1 MKKLFAL
8 ILAIVLLL
16 PGCGTPARKYFIEEK
31 DWQIVTVQSA
41 EDGRVLFIGDG
52 RQDAYPD
59 AEVIALSCKAEGGR
73 LTFTTADQTHEG
85 SYALQQSDDN
95 AAIYTVTV
103 GEETGP
109 AAVSVTTYGD
119 GRAEQ
124 TLVLQLGGYSLYFA
138 PAAGGVC
145 GACKRRGHRGAAP
158 PAAGG
163 RHERSSWVLAKPERA
178 APPTPY
184 PGIFRLNSTI
194 CISIPQKIPHR
205 HHLG

>member
-8 ILAIVLLL
+8 ILAIVLL
-16 PGCGTPARKYFIEEK
+16 PGCGTPAAAQKYFIEGK
-31 DWQIVTVQSA
+31 DWQVVTVQSA
-41 EDGRVLFIGDG
+41 EDGRVLWVGDG
-52 RQDAYPD
+52 WQDAYPD
-59 AEVIALSCKAEGGR
+59 TEVIALSCKAEGGR
-73 LTFTTADQTHEG
+73 LVFTTADQTHEG

-138 PAAGGVC
+138 PTA
-145 GACKRRGHRGAAP
+145 
-158 PAAGG
+158 
-163 RHERSSWVLAKPERA
+163 
-178 APPTPY
+178 
-184 PGIFRLNSTI
+184 
-194 CISIPQKIPHR
+194 
-205 HHLG
+205 

>member
-16 PGCGTPARKYFIEEK
+16 PGCGTPAARKYYIEEK
-31 DWQIVTVQSA
+31 DWQVVTVQSA
-41 EDGRVLFIGDG
+41 EDGRVLWVGE
-52 RQDAYPD
+52 DAQALYPE
-59 AEVIALSCKAEGGR
+59 AGLLTLTCKAAAGR
-73 LTFTTADQTHEG
+73 LVFTTADQTHEG

-124 TLVLQLGGYSLYFA
+124 TLVMQLGGYSLYFT
-138 PAAGGVC
+138 PAA
-145 GACKRRGHRGAAP
+145 
-158 PAAGG
+158 
-163 RHERSSWVLAKPERA
+163 
-178 APPTPY
+178 
-184 PGIFRLNSTI
+184 
-194 CISIPQKIPHR
+194 
-205 HHLG
+205 

>member
-8 ILAIVLLL
+8 ILAVVLLL
-16 PGCGTPARKYFIEEK
+16 PGCGTPAARKYFIEEK
-31 DWQIVTVQSA
+31 DWQVVTVQSV
-41 EDGRVLFIGDG
+41 EDGRVLFIGEG

-85 SYALQQSDDN
+85 SYALQQSDEN

-109 AAVSVTTYGD
+109 AAVSITTYGD

-124 TLVLQLGGYSLYFA
+124 TLVMQLGGYSLYFA
-138 PAAGGVC
+138 AGM
-145 GACKRRGHRGAAP
+145 KT
-158 PAAGG
+158 
-163 RHERSSWVLAKPERA
+163 E
-178 APPTPY
+178 
-184 PGIFRLNSTI
+184 
-194 CISIPQKIPHR
+194 
-205 HHLG
+205 

>member
-16 PGCGTPARKYFIEEK
+16 PGCGTPAAAQKYFIEGK
-31 DWQIVTVQSA
+31 DWQVVTVQSV
-41 EDGRVLFIGDG
+41 EDGRVLWVGEG
-52 RQDAYPD
+52 AQTLYPE
-59 AEVIALSCKAEGGR
+59 AGLLTLTCKAEGGR
-73 LTFTTADQTHEG
+73 LVFTTADQTHEG

-138 PAAGGVC
+138 PAA
-145 GACKRRGHRGAAP
+145 
-158 PAAGG
+158 
-163 RHERSSWVLAKPERA
+163 
-178 APPTPY
+178 
-184 PGIFRLNSTI
+184 
-194 CISIPQKIPHR
+194 
-205 HHLG
+205 

>member
-16 PGCGTPARKYFIEEK
+16 PGCGTSAAQKYFIEGK
-31 DWQIVTVQSA
+31 DWQIVTVQSV
-41 EDGRVLFIGDG
+41 EDGRVLWVGEG
-52 RQDAYPD
+52 AQALYPE
-59 AEVIALSCKAEGGR
+59 AGLLTLTCKAEGGR
-73 LTFTTADQTHEG
+73 LVFTTADQTHEG

-124 TLVLQLGGYSLYFA
+124 TLVMQLGGYSLYFA
-138 PAAGGVC
+138 PAA
-145 GACKRRGHRGAAP
+145 
-158 PAAGG
+158 
-163 RHERSSWVLAKPERA
+163 
-178 APPTPY
+178 
-184 PGIFRLNSTI
+184 
-194 CISIPQKIPHR
+194 
-205 HHLG
+205 

>member
-16 PGCGTPARKYFIEEK
+16 TGCGTPAAQKYFIEGK
-31 DWQIVTVQSA
+31 DWQVVTVQST
-41 EDGRVLFIGDG
+41 EDGRVLFVGDG
-52 RQDAYPD
+52 TQALYPE
-59 AEVIALSCKAEGGR
+59 AGLLTLTCKAEGGR

-85 SYALQQSDDN
+85 SYSLQQSDDN

-124 TLVLQLGGYSLYFA
+124 TLVMQLDGYSLYFA
-138 PAAGGVC
+138 PAA
-145 GACKRRGHRGAAP
+145 
-158 PAAGG
+158 
-163 RHERSSWVLAKPERA
+163 
-178 APPTPY
+178 
-184 PGIFRLNSTI
+184 
-194 CISIPQKIPHR
+194 
-205 HHLG
+205 

>member
-16 PGCGTPARKYFIEEK
+16 PGCGTPARKYFIEGK
-31 DWQIVTVQSA
+31 DWQVVTVQSA
-41 EDGRVLFIGDG
+41 EDGRVLWVGEG
-52 RQDAYPD
+52 AQTLYPE
-59 AEVIALSCKAEGGR
+59 AGLLALTCKAAAGR
-73 LTFTTADQTHEG
+73 LVFTTADQTHEG

-124 TLVLQLGGYSLYFA
+124 TLVMQLGGYSLYFA
-138 PAAGGVC
+138 PAA
-145 GACKRRGHRGAAP
+145 
-158 PAAGG
+158 
-163 RHERSSWVLAKPERA
+163 
-178 APPTPY
+178 
-184 PGIFRLNSTI
+184 
-194 CISIPQKIPHR
+194 
-205 HHLG
+205 

>member
-16 PGCGTPARKYFIEEK
+16 PGCGTPAARKYYIEEK
-31 DWQIVTVQSA
+31 DWQVVTVQSA
-41 EDGRVLFIGDG
+41 EDGRVLWVGEG
-52 RQDAYPD
+52 AQSLYPE
-59 AEVIALSCKAEGGR
+59 AGLLALTCKAEGGR

-124 TLVLQLGGYSLYFA
+124 TLVMQLGGYSLYFA
-138 PAAGGVC
+138 PAA
-145 GACKRRGHRGAAP
+145 
-158 PAAGG
+158 
-163 RHERSSWVLAKPERA
+163 
-178 APPTPY
+178 
-184 PGIFRLNSTI
+184 
-194 CISIPQKIPHR
+194 
-205 HHLG
+205 